1 MSVYR
6 GILLVLHLLAIG
18 MLILYTLLHV
28 SEREG
33 AAGIVGGTSE
43 WMIKGGKGMEER
55 IQSVT
60 RYAAILFLITSF
72 LLAYFQFF

>member
-1 MSVYR
+1 M
-6 GILLVLHLLAIG
+6 
-18 MLILYTLLHV
+18 

-55 IQSVT
+55 IQSFT
-60 RYAAILFLITSF
+60 RYAAFLFLITSF